1 MCAVANCLV
10 EWLRVLETPVVPT
23 WLVDGMTFGETMNR
37 SFVDMVL
44 AMVGVERGVKGRC
57 LRRIGTCSST

>member
-1 MCAVANCLV
+1 MCVVANCLV

-44 AMVGVERGVKGRC
+44 AMVGVGERGEERC
-57 LRRIGTCSST
+57 LRRIGMCLFT